1 MGMPLVNRAMAT
13 LAWGRMQRLAER
25 FARLRAR
32 LEAGT
37 LRPPRAR
44 GERDDEPA
52 PEARPRVRVRRPWL
66 PFLPRT
72 FGWFARTVPGAG
84 PAAQEFEML
93 LASPGMPALISVAPQ
108 AGRILRPL
116 AHMLGVRRPEF
127 LRLPRRKRISKPR
140 THDGGMPSAIHPS
153 KPPDGLEN
161 ARTQPPPPQPPPH
174 PSRSAE
180 EEAALAYARRP
191 GGLYWNGT
199 GFRWS

>member
-1 MGMPLVNRAMAT
+1 
-13 LAWGRMQRLAER
+13 MQRLAER

-44 GERDDEPA
+44 GETDDEAA

-84 PAAQEFEML
+84 PAAREFEML

-116 AHMLGVRRPEF
+116 ESRGDEPARAEGGTVDSRRSDGVVLLV
-127 LRLPRRKRISKPR
+127 LR
-140 THDGGMPSAIHPS
+140 GGAV
-153 KPPDGLEN
+153 
-161 ARTQPPPPQPPPH
+161 
-174 PSRSAE
+174 
-180 EEAALAYARRP
+180 
-191 GGLYWNGT
+191 GGDY
-199 GFRWS
+199 RWW